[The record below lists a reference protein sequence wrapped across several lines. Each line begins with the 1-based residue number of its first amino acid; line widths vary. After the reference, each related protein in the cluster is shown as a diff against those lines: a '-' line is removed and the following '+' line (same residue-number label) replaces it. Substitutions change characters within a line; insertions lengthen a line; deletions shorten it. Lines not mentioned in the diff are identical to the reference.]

1 MEAGSRSP
9 RHFGHTIRGMV
20 LSLAM
25 HGAVVLLL
33 VGLWGSL
40 QTSPAPRAPQPIPVD
55 LVDLGDET
63 VSPDADKSKLPQQR
77 AAETGEHPTPQAVP
91 VPKQSAPVLAPGKAL
106 ARKDKDQAQPQ
117 PDPHRPPSP
126 QPQEGSGLSNTTTG
140 ADGALG
146 RNATYGVKDYVR
158 AQIERRWYPQGNALL
173 RNDWV
178 VQLHLRLNE
187 DGSVGQAEI
196 VDGGKMGD
204 IAYRDFAFS
213 VRNAALLSA
222 PFALPSGL
230 DDAARDIT
238 LDFNPR
244 RVQQ

>member
-9 RHFGHTIRGMV
+9 RHLVHTIRGLL

-33 VGLWGSL
+33 VVLWSRL
-40 QTSPAPRAPQPIPVD
+40 QSSPAPRDPQPIPVD
-55 LVDLGDET
+55 LVALGDDT
-63 VSPDADKSKLPQQR
+63 ASPDPDKSPLPQQR
-77 AAETGEHPTPQAVP
+77 AAETGEHPTPQAIP
-91 VPKQSAPVLAPGKAL
+91 VPKQSAPVPAPGRAV
-106 ARKDKDQAQPQ
+106 ARKDKEQAQPQ

-126 QPQEGSGLSNTTTG
+126 QPQDGTGISNTTTG
-140 ADGALG
+140 ANGAVA
-146 RNATYGVKDYVR
+146 RTAAYGVKDYVR
-158 AQIERRWYPQGNALL
+158 AQIERRWYPQGSALL

-178 VQLHLRLNE
+178 VQLHLQLNE

-204 IAYRDFAFS
+204 LAYRDFAFS

-222 PFALPSGL
+222 PFTLPTGL
-230 DDAARDIT
+230 DDAARDMT